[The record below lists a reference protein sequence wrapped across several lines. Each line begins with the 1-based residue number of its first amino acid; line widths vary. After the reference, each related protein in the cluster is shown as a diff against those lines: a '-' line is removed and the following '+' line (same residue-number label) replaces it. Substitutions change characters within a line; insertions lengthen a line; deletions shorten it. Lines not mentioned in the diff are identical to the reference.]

1 MRNTETLLLIVFIFT
16 LACQA
21 ENDQAPDVIIQAPDS
36 VGTVKEE
43 NLLLPP
49 PINYDTTEW
58 VELIR
63 LIPSAIIDLKY
74 ATPNNFVKEK
84 MYDCGRCFV
93 RPEVG
98 KTLQRVA
105 AELANS
111 GFKLVFFDC
120 YRPRPIQWKL
130 WNKVPDPR
138 YVADPR
144 KGSMHNRGS
153 AVDLTIATNDGI
165 PLDMGTP
172 FDYFG
177 PKAYHDYKGLPDEV
191 ITNRKFLKNI
201 MEKYHFR
208 PTRTEWWHY
217 SYKPKSYAIADMV
230 WKCALEQD

>member
-1 MRNTETLLLIVFIFT
+1 MRNPETLLLIVLFFT
-16 LACQA
+16 LAC
-21 ENDQAPDVIIQAPDS
+21 EPEKDQAKGNITHVPDS
-36 VGTVKEE
+36 IQIVKEE
-43 NLLLPP
+43 KLPLPP
-49 PINYDTTEW
+49 SIDYDTTEW

-74 ATPNNFVKEK
+74 ATTNNFVEEK

-98 KTLQRVA
+98 ETLQKVA
-105 AELANS
+105 AELDNS
-111 GFKLVFFDC
+111 DFRLVFFDC

-153 AVDLTIATNDGI
+153 AVDLTIATADGKL
-165 PLDMGTP
+165 LDMGTA
-172 FDYFG
+172 FDFFG
-177 PKAYHDYKGLPDEV
+177 PKAYHDYKDLPDEV
-191 ITNRKFLKNI
+191 IANRKFLKNI
-201 MEKYHFR
+201 MEKYQFR

-230 WKCALEQD
+230 WSCALE